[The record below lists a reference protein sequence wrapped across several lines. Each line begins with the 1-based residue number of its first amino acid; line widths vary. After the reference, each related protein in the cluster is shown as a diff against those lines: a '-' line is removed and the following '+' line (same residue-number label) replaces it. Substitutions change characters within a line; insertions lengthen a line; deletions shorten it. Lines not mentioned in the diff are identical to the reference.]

1 MKWADVLADKTLRN
15 LPYKIELD
23 RYGNIVMSPAS
34 NRHGRLQLFVG
45 SFLERNLG
53 GEAIAECSIDTSE
66 GVKVADVAWCS
77 PEFLAR
83 HGYETPYP
91 AAPEICVE
99 VRSPSNSR
107 EEIRTK
113 VSLYL
118 EKGAR
123 EVWIVFETG
132 EVCFFGPEGERRS
145 SLFQVDPRP
154 ELKH

>member
-1 MKWADVLADKTLRN
+1 VKWADVLADESLRN

-23 RYGNIVMSPAS
+23 RYGNIVMSPAN
-34 NRHGRLQLFVG
+34 NRHGRLQVRIG
-45 SFLERNLG
+45 SFLEQHLG
-53 GEAIAECSIDTSE
+53 GEAINECSVDTPE

-83 HGYETPYP
+83 YGYQTPYP
-91 AAPEICVE
+91 VAPEICVE
-99 VRSPSNSR
+99 VRSPSDSQ
-107 EEIRTK
+107 EEMRMK
-113 VSLYL
+113 VALYL

-132 EVCFFGPEGERRS
+132 EVRFFGPEGERQS
-145 SLFQVDPRP
+145 SLFQVDPRF